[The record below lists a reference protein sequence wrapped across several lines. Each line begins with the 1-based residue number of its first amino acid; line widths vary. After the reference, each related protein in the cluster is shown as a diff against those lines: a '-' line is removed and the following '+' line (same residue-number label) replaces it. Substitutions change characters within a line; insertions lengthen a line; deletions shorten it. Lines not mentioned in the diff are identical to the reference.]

1 MPNKGFTLIEIL
13 IVIGIL
19 AILATAI
26 ILAINPPRQF
36 AQARNT
42 QRWSNVNNI
51 LDAIYQNAI
60 ENRGIFTCVAGTLPS
75 SATPMKVGVGGYDI
89 CACLVPTFL
98 GSMPFDPSASGA
110 AYTDCNTYDTG
121 YTVMQNATS
130 SRVTIAAPT
139 AEIGAVISVTR

>member
-1 MPNKGFTLIEIL
+1 MSNKGFTLIEIL
-13 IVIGIL
+13 IVIGIM

-60 ENRGIFTCVAGTLPS
+60 ENRGVFTCAAGTLPS
-75 SATPMKVGVGGYDI
+75 SVTPMKSGVGGYDV
-89 CACLVPTFL
+89 CACLVPTYL
-98 GSMPFDPSASGA
+98 GSMPFDPSAAGA
-110 AYTDCNTYDTG
+110 AYTDCSSYDSG
-121 YTVMQNATS
+121 YTVIQNTTS
-130 SRVTIAAPT
+130 SRITIAAPT
-139 AEIGAVISVTR
+139 AEIGAAISVTR

>member
-1 MPNKGFTLIEIL
+1 MSSKGFTLIEIL
-13 IVIGIL
+13 IVIGIM

-60 ENRGIFTCVAGTLPS
+60 ENRGAFSCGAGTLPA
-75 SATPMKVGVGGYDI
+75 SATTMKSGVGGYNI
-89 CACLVPTFL
+89 CSCLVDTYI
-98 GSMPFDPSASGA
+98 GSMPYDPSATGA
-110 AYTDCNTYDTG
+110 HYTTCADYDTG

-130 SRVTIAAPT
+130 SRVTIAASS
-139 AEIGAVISVTR
+139 AELGVVITVSR